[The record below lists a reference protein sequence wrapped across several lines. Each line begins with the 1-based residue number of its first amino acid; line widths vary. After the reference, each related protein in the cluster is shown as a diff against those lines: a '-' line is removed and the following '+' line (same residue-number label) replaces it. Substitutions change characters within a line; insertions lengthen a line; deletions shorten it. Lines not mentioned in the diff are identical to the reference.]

1 MGDCVRIERLTN
13 GYEVTIRD
21 PAIVKANAKRDSKPG
36 IYQPYKDPERE
47 YAFKT
52 VKEVMA
58 FLEKN
63 LETALPLDDYDT
75 AFELASEEDDD

>member
-21 PAIVKANAKRDSKPG
+21 PKIAEANAKRDSKG
-36 IYQPYKDPERE
+36 GSIGMWKDPQRE

-52 VKEVMA
+52 VAEVMTFLKA
-58 FLEKN
+58 NLEK
-63 LETALPLDDYDT
+63 ALPLDDYDS
-75 AFELASEEDDD
+75 AFELAAEEDDD